1 MDIVWAAANGE
12 ALNLGR
18 LGALMIL
25 THVSR
30 LLQGR
35 EFPGSILGSLVSFL
49 LSLALVELN

>member
-18 LGALMIL
+18 LGALMML

-49 LSLALVELN
+49 FWSEN